1 MQTCSIN
8 YIFILYIFIYCLSCV
23 TFLFLI
29 VLFVLFLIIVI
40 IFVMVKFGVKISS
53 VNEVAKQSELVEI
66 KAEFSRNDL
75 CYCGYLQYLQFL
87 CVPWVENNLECGQH
101 IHHFLSQMQACKA
114 AALIIYSF
122 CIYLC
127 TVNDMLPLSF
137 SIYCS

>member
-23 TFLFLI
+23 TFLI
-29 VLFVLFLIIVI
+29 VLFVLFLIVI

-66 KAEFSRNDL
+66 KAQFSRNDL

-114 AALIIYSF
+114 PALIIYSF
-122 CIYLC
+122 CIYIH
-127 TVNDMLPLSF
+127 VLSMMCCQSLSHYF
-137 SIYCS
+137 VRK